1 MMTNHYQKRRET
13 KSSRAERTNLLH
25 RLKTKTH
32 SKEQTARRRFR
43 RRKKA
48 LYTKVP
54 PHLGRKRHQN
64 KVIIFDHIKNNFFS
78 SLKFI

>member
-1 MMTNHYQKRRET
+1 MMTNHYQKRQET

-48 LYTKVP
+48 LYTKSTP
-54 PHLGRKRHQN
+54 SFGEKKTSEQGIN
-64 KVIIFDHIKNNFFS
+64 I
-78 SLKFI
+78 